1 MKKIIDPFIDFLPS
15 IDLHGM
21 DRVCARIKTEEFIND
36 SIKLKNKRVVIIHGI
51 GQGIVKDEV
60 YKCLKRNKNVIH
72 SRQETGIHYYFPINK
87 GYRSQCIRIT
97 ECSHWSIR
105 RRI

>member
-36 SIKLKNKRVVIIHGI
+36 SIKLKNK
-51 GQGIVKDEV
+51 
-60 YKCLKRNKNVIH
+60 NVINFKLNVPNIG
-72 SRQETGIHYYFPINK
+72 STTVDLKID
-87 GYRSQCIRIT
+87 
-97 ECSHWSIR
+97 
-105 RRI
+105 

>member
-60 YKCLKRNKNVIH
+60 YKCLKRNKNVINFKLNVPNIG
-72 SRQETGIHYYFPINK
+72 STTVNLKID
-87 GYRSQCIRIT
+87 
-97 ECSHWSIR
+97 
-105 RRI
+105 